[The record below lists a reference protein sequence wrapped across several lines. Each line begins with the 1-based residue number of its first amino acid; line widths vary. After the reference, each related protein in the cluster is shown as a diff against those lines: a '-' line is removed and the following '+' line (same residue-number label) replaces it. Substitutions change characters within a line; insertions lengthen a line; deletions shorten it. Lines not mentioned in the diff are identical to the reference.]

1 VATGIGTLLQC
12 VAAPQ
17 VSGPLNEPVPSVPYS
32 FSPHPARVAAEA
44 VLDDPT
50 ANAATAA
57 RESTDAINRGLEHLM
72 GTQ

>member
-1 VATGIGTLLQC
+1 
-12 VAAPQ
+12 
-17 VSGPLNEPVPSVPYS
+17 
-32 FSPHPARVAAEA
+32 VAAEA